1 MKRRAMNESN
11 SESLTREELASR
23 ATRFYSRYG
32 RDLEQIREVLDI
44 RLSQLALAYTIAN
57 KLPPEAITVSSRV
70 KTLQSF
76 INKLERKKW
85 PQFYFP
91 TEVAGDLIGAR
102 VTCWFVDDCEGMR
115 SFIEKSNHLAIQGDP
130 ENYIKA
136 PKSSGYRSLHLT
148 AEVSYD
154 AVRRDEDDNVVVADD
169 KMKCEIQIRTKL
181 QDAWADLTHEF
192 HYKAANVGVF
202 NRTYERLMSEISE
215 RLASEDRS
223 LLLLRDAYQE
233 LAEEKLAN
241 NAREGFR
248 EG

>member
-1 MKRRAMNESN
+1 M
-11 SESLTREELASR
+11 SELGRSTLNPEELISR

-44 RLSQLALAYTIAN
+44 RLNQLALAYTITN
-57 KLPPEAITVSSRV
+57 KLPPEAITISSRV

-76 INKLERKKW
+76 LHKIERKEW
-85 PQFYFP
+85 PQFYYP
-91 TEVAGDLIGAR
+91 TEVVGDLIGAR
-102 VTCWFVDDCEGMR
+102 VTCWFVDDCAGIR
-115 SFIEKSNHLAIQGDP
+115 SFIEKSNHLAIQGAP
-130 ENYIKA
+130 EDYISI
-136 PKSSGYRSLHLT
+136 PKPSGYRSLHLV

-154 AVRRDEDDNVVVADD
+154 AVRRDEDGNVVVADD

-192 HYKAANVGVF
+192 HYKAASAGIVNQ
-202 NRTYERLMSEISE
+202 TYESMMSEISA

-223 LLLLRDAYQE
+223 LLLLRDAYQK
-233 LAEEKLAN
+233 LAEEKLVN
-241 NAREGFR
+241 KAREGFR

>member
-1 MKRRAMNESN
+1 MGP
-11 SESLTREELASR
+11 EELTSR

-57 KLPPEAITVSSRV
+57 KLPPEAIAVSSRV
-70 KTLQSF
+70 KSLQSF
-76 INKLERKKW
+76 LHKLERKEW
-85 PQFYFP
+85 PQFYYP
-91 TEVAGDLIGAR
+91 TEVVGDLIGAR
-102 VTCWFVDDCEGMR
+102 VTCWFVDDCEGIR
-115 SFIEKSNHLAIQGDP
+115 SFIEKSNHLAIQGSP
-130 ENYIKA
+130 EDYIKA

-148 AEVSYD
+148 ADVSYD
-154 AVRRDEDDNVVVADD
+154 AVRRDKDGIVVVADD
-169 KMKCEIQIRTKL
+169 KMRCEIQIRTKL

-192 HYKAANVGVF
+192 HYKAASIGVV
-202 NRTYERLMSEISE
+202 NRTYERMMSEVSE

-233 LAEEKLAN
+233 LAEEKLVN
-241 NAREGFR
+241 KAREGFR